1 LSTIHSLLSEP
12 LSGRVVKMI
21 VRPHRHE
28 NRSEYLEKFCH
39 VFMFYAFSPGL
50 LFVKGTPETDIEQ
63 LQKIEKGN
71 ILLKVYNKVNREY

>member
-1 LSTIHSLLSEP
+1 
-12 LSGRVVKMI
+12 
-21 VRPHRHE
+21 
-28 NRSEYLEKFCH
+28 
-39 VFMFYAFSPGL
+39 MFYAFSPGL